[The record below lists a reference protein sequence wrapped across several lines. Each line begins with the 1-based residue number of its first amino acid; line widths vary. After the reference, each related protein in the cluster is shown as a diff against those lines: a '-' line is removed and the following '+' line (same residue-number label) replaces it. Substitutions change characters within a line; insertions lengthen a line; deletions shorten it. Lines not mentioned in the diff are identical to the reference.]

1 MWSVKLT
8 RNHLLYPLC
17 SLVVIVA
24 DPLTQVIAIQPF
36 LPASSSEAAQTRPGR
51 VRQTVLENGL
61 TVLTKPVH
69 TAPVVTV
76 QVWYK
81 IGSRDEHPG
90 HNGIAH
96 QLEHMLFQGTATR
109 PIQYGSLLEAL
120 GGEFNAFTGYDQ
132 TAYHNTVERNALEA
146 VLILEA
152 DRMKNALIA
161 PELLEKE
168 KGVVISELQ
177 GDENNPH
184 YRLNQAVMEAAF
196 PEHPYGLP
204 IGGTKADVETFT
216 VEQVRS
222 YYDRNYRP
230 DNAVLIVVGDFDS
243 ESTLKMIRETF
254 GTLSNPAEPP
264 TRLSSGAIESPFVPP
279 ERPGGQTVVLRE
291 PGTVP
296 FIQIVYPLPDINHPD
311 IPALSVLDYILDN
324 GGRSSRIYRDIVD
337 AGLGSSA
344 GSLSAHLS
352 AGGWLELWASPVPE
366 GDLDAIDRAFQ
377 NLIAKLQADLV
388 SPEELDRAKT
398 QIRASSIL
406 ENRDITS
413 QAMQLGLDSTTAGNY
428 RYTETYLDRI
438 DAVTAED
445 VRRVA
450 RTYLKPEY
458 RTAGRFEPVEV
469 PAGET
474 VTGKNAELTAA
485 HNYTA
490 GHIRTGHPTEPDT
503 IARYLPP
510 VEPPTAHAAK
520 PPESFTLPNGLRV
533 LLLPDDHTPG
543 VSIRGLIRAGE
554 EFEPP
559 GKEGL
564 ATLTAENLMSGTRRH
579 NGRSLARRL
588 ENRGASLEF
597 STPPEGVSIS
607 GVALAQD
614 WPVVLEILADVLQ
627 NPSFPKNWLD
637 LTGRQQVSELL
648 EDKQDPAYVAHRAL
662 QQRLYPKEHPLHRYP
677 TESSLKSIRRAD
689 LERFHRAHYR
699 PDATVLAVVGDFDPE
714 AMRSQIR
721 RLFENWRADS
731 PPADRPL
738 PPVSAPEKF
747 VWVKKEIPG
756 LVESVTA
763 MGYPS
768 IDRRDPRYHAALVMN
783 QILGGSTLSSRLG
796 VELRD
801 RLGLTYG
808 VYSWFDAGLRWG
820 SFTIQMQTAPENAR
834 RAIDTT
840 LSLLENLRER
850 GVTAEEVQT
859 AKRSLV
865 GSDRVA
871 LGDPDVLAGVIL
883 WNEVY
888 GFPPSELND
897 FHHKIEAV
905 TPAEVNR
912 VARELLHPDRIV
924 VVTTEPQVMLGL

>member
-1 MWSVKLT
+1 M
-8 RNHLLYPLC
+8 
-17 SLVVIVA
+17 IVA
-24 DPLTQVIAIQPF
+24 DPLTEVIAIQPF
-36 LPASSSEAAQTRPGR
+36 LPALSTEATPIRPGDR

-81 IGSRDEHPG
+81 IGSRDERPG

-96 QLEHMLFQGTATR
+96 QLEHMLFQGTTTR

-146 VLILEA
+146 VLTLEA
-152 DRMKNALIA
+152 DRMKNALID

-184 YRLNQAVMEAAF
+184 YRLNRAVMEAAF
-196 PEHPYGLP
+196 PGHPYGRP

-222 YYDRNYRP
+222 YYDRNYRS
-230 DNAVLIVVGDFDS
+230 DNAVLIVVGDFDY
-243 ESTLKMIRETF
+243 ESTLQTIRDTF
-254 GTLSNPAEPP
+254 GTLSNPADPP
-264 TRLSSGAIESPFVPP
+264 TRKTYGAIESTFVTPKI
-279 ERPGGQTVVLRE
+279 PGGQTVVLRE

-324 GGRSSRIYRDIVD
+324 GGRSSRIYRDVVD

-377 NLIAKLQADLV
+377 NAIAKLQRTLV
-388 SPEELDRAKT
+388 SSEELDRAKT
-398 QIRASSIL
+398 QIRARSIL

-428 RYTETYLDRI
+428 RYTETYLDRV
-438 DAVTAED
+438 DTVTAED
-445 VRRVA
+445 VRQVA
-450 RTYLKPEY
+450 RTYLKLEY
-458 RTAGRFEPVEV
+458 RTVGRFEPVEV
-469 PAGET
+469 SLKKT
-474 VTGKNAELTAA
+474 VADNKMENAELTVAPG
-485 HNYTA
+485 HTA
-490 GHIRTGHPTEPDT
+490 GHVRTAHPTEPDT
-503 IARYLPP
+503 IARYLPAI
-510 VEPPTAHAAK
+510 EPPAAHTVK

-533 LLLPDDHTPG
+533 LLLPDDHTPS
-543 VSIRGLIRAGE
+543 VSIRGLIRAGD
-554 EFEPP
+554 EFDPE

-564 ATLTAENLMSGTRRH
+564 ATLTAENLMSGTH
-579 NGRSLARRL
+579 SYDGRSLARRL

-597 STPPEGVSIS
+597 STMAEGVSIS
-607 GVALAQD
+607 GVALARD
-614 WPVVLEILADVLQ
+614 WPVVLGTLADVLQ
-627 NPSFPKNWLD
+627 NPTFPEDWLE
-637 LTGRQQVSELL
+637 LTRQQQVSELL
-648 EDKQDPAYVAHRAL
+648 EDKHDPAYVTHRAL
-662 QQRLYPKEHPLHRYP
+662 QQRLYPKDHPLHRYP
-677 TESSLKSIRRAD
+677 TEKTLKSIRRAD
-689 LERFHRAHYR
+689 LEQFHRTYYR
-699 PDATVLAVVGDFDPE
+699 PEDTVLSVVGDFDAE
-714 AMRSQIR
+714 VMRSQLR
-721 RLFENWRADS
+721 KRFGNWRGNPDPIENSLPSVS
-731 PPADRPL
+731 PPK
-738 PPVSAPEKF
+738 KF
-747 VWVKKEIPG
+747 VWLKREIPG

-768 IDRRDPRYHAALVMN
+768 IDRRDPRYYAALVLN

-808 VYSWFDAGLRWG
+808 VYSWFDAALRWG

-834 RAIDTT
+834 QAIDTT
-840 LSLLENLRER
+840 LSLLEDVRER
-850 GVTAEEVQT
+850 GVTTEEVET

-871 LGDPDVLAGVIL
+871 LGDPDILAGVIL
-883 WNEVY
+883 WNQVY
-888 GFPPSELND
+888 GFPPPELND

-924 VVTTEPQVMLGL
+924 VVTTKPRVMLGL